1 MGLYDRDYYRGDA
14 QPGIRMRAPQTAV
27 VWIILINVGL
37 WVVDAFVPR
46 LDLMDWLALRGDTLW
61 KPWLWWNMVSY
72 GFAHAAEPGHV
83 LFNMLGLFILGRDI
97 EWTYGKREF
106 IRLYLA
112 LLLAGGLVWSLAMAA
127 RVFLFHEIPMEMA
140 GRYPPVVGASGAVAG
155 IVVLF
160 ALHFPR
166 RTLLLFFLFPIP
178 AWVLGVL
185 LVAFDIM
192 GALGQGQQNVAY
204 IVHLAGAAFAF
215 VYYRAGWR
223 FGRLGEG
230 LGAWLRRLR
239 GPQLR
244 VRRPEDDSEESLSD
258 EVDRIL
264 EKISHEGEASLTR
277 RERRALQDASRR
289 YQQRRGQ

>member
-14 QPGIRMRAPQTAV
+14 QPGIQMRAPQTAV
-27 VWIILINVGL
+27 VWIILINVAV
-37 WVVDAFVPR
+37 WVVDAFLPQ
-46 LDLMDWLALRGDTLW
+46 LDLMNWLALRGDTLW

-72 GFAHAAEPGHV
+72 GFAHAPEPGHV

-112 LLLAGGLVWSLAMAA
+112 LLLAGGLVWSVASAITGNLS
-127 RVFLFHEIPMEMA
+127 
-140 GRYPPVVGASGAVAG
+140 PVVGASGAVAG

-166 RTLLLFFLFPIP
+166 RTLLLFFVIPIP

-192 GALGQGQQNVAY
+192 GALGQGRENVAY
-204 IVHLAGAAFAF
+204 VVHLAGAGFAF
-215 VYYRAGWR
+215 LYFRSGWR
-223 FGRLGEG
+223 FSRLGEG
-230 LGAWLRRLR
+230 MGLWLRRLR
-239 GPQLR
+239 GPRLS
-244 VRRPEDDSEESLSD
+244 VRHPEDDSEDDLSA
-258 EVDRIL
+258 EVDQIL
-264 EKISHEGEASLTR
+264 EKISREGEASLTR
-277 RERRALQDASRR
+277 RERRVLHDASRR
-289 YQQRRGQ
+289 YQQRRR

>member
-1 MGLYDRDYYRGDA
+1 MGLYDRDYYRGDV
-14 QPGIRMRAPQTAV
+14 QPGVQMRAPQTAV
-27 VWIILINVGL
+27 VWIILINVAL
-37 WVVDAFVPR
+37 WVADAFLPQ
-46 LDLMDWLALRGDTLW
+46 LDLMNWLALRGDTLW

-72 GFAHAAEPGHV
+72 GFAHASEPSHV

-106 IRLYLA
+106 IWLYLA
-112 LLLAGGLVWSLAMAA
+112 LLLAGGLVWSVASAITGNLA
-127 RVFLFHEIPMEMA
+127 
-140 GRYPPVVGASGAVAG
+140 PVVGASGAVAG

-204 IVHLAGAAFAF
+204 VVHLAGAGFAF
-215 VYYRAGWR
+215 LYFRSGWR
-223 FGRLGEG
+223 FERLGEG
-230 LGAWLRRLR
+230 MGLWLRRRR
-239 GPQLR
+239 GPRLS
-244 VRRPEDDSEESLSD
+244 VRRPEDDSDEDLSG

-264 EKISHEGEASLTR
+264 EKISREGEASLTR
-277 RERRALQDASRR
+277 RERRILHDASRR
-289 YQQRRGQ
+289 YQQRRR

>member
-1 MGLYDRDYYRGDA
+1 MGVYDRDYYRGNA
-14 QPGIRMRAPQTAV
+14 QPGIQMRAPQTAV

-37 WVVDAFVPR
+37 WVVDAFVPQ
-46 LDLMDWLALRGDTLW
+46 LALMKWLELRGDTLW
-61 KPWLWWNMVSY
+61 KPWLWWNLVSY
-72 GFAHAAEPGHV
+72 GFAHAAEPSHV

-112 LLLAGGLVWSLAMAA
+112 LVMAGGLVWSLAMTA
-127 RVFLFHEIPMEMA
+127 RVFLFHEVPPEMA
-140 GRYPPVVGASGAVAG
+140 GRFSVVGASAAVSG

-185 LVAFDIM
+185 LVTFDII
-192 GALGQGQQNVAY
+192 GVLGEGKQNVAY
-204 IVHLAGAAFAF
+204 IAHLAGAGFAF
-215 VYYRAGWR
+215 LYFKTGWR

-230 LGAWLRRLR
+230 FGAWLRRLR

-264 EKISHEGEASLTR
+264 EKISREGEASLTR